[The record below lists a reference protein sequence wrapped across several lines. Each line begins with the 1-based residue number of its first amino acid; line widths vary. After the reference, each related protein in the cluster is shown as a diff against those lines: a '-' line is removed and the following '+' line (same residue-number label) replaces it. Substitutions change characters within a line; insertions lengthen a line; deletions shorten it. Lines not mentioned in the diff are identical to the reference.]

1 MRCPFCK
8 EDNDRVVDSR
18 ASEDGAV
25 VRRRRECM
33 DCMRRFTTYERV
45 EQSPLKAIK
54 KDGRRDPFNREKV
67 KAGIEKACWNL
78 PVSPEQIEQ
87 AVNRI
92 ERTIYDNYEHEINSH
107 EIGELVM
114 NSLRELNQVAYV
126 RFASVYREFK
136 EVAEF
141 MQVLDEFLKGRQT

>member
-54 KDGRRDPFNREKV
+54 KDGRRDPFNRDKV

-92 ERTIYDNYEHEINSH
+92 ERPISDNSEHEVNSH